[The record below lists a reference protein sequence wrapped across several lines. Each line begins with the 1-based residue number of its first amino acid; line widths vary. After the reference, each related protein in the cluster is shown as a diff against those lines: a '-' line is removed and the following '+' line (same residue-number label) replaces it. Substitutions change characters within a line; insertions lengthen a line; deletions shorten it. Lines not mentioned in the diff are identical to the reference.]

1 MRSFEEGS
9 AEYNRARNAVLADK
23 AARGEEIK
31 LANFGIAAL
40 DISIIS
46 PEGEEIEPEAVVQ
59 VDMKIKDL
67 PGVEDLSDVKS
78 SIEIQHHVETKEGVI
93 VEKVFDGALDA
104 SFEREP
110 KIDIIRANGSDAVDP
125 ASVDVSNMTEVD
137 NKGTLKTS
145 YEVKAFSTFT
155 VTWTYSYRR
164 NVTVHYGYMEGNRF
178 VEFPDNIPKQT
189 PTITYGS
196 PAFLIYDVDDFEY
209 DQAYY
214 KSSTTTNPTTNATR
228 ITPLLQYDRDGDWYY
243 YNANEYLANNSH
255 IYMVYNKKAS
265 PSEGGTPKPPQ
276 DETWPE
282 GDNAP
287 QFSKSSTHNDNGTNT
302 VSLSIKAAEKPVEK
316 KTPADVIVVFDV
328 SGSMDDYMDNQRR
341 LARAKT
347 AVNKMAETLLKGNN
361 TDVRMALVTFSTDA
375 QIVQGFT
382 NNYTTY
388 SGKVNGL
395 SADGGTN
402 WEKALQIANNMDVRS
417 DAATF
422 IVFVT
427 DGDPTFRVS
436 RGNVSDSNLDVSSGY
451 ITDTV
456 FGEGNADSEGR
467 NFDFAVDQVKA
478 INGAKKQFYA
488 IGISND
494 VKKVQ
499 NLTTQGGVDADHA
512 FIASDSTAMDNAFK
526 SITEAI
532 KSVLGFG
539 DVQITDGITDLTS
552 TRMEMLHSVDAN
564 SFKYYR
570 YGGEGNKYGP
580 DAAHKTEW
588 TTREADGCGPASY
601 DEETGAVEWNMG
613 DTFQLEDGVTYIVE
627 FTAWPSQEAYDLV
640 ADLNNGIKTYDDLSA
655 DKKAQVVKLDTNPV
669 TYALKTNTDEV
680 KATYKKTTETG
691 GTVIIS
697 DNHPVEATYT
707 QGTIDN
713 MTLESMK
720 LTIKK
725 EFEDDLTAGEDR
737 KTEVTLVLKRR
748 NAHQSPE
755 AEFTD
760 YAVPQGGTT
769 SANIVLNEANG
780 WKYELYVAPGFEVNG
795 EVLEHGYDFTITE
808 PGIDYHY
815 GLIEEVINPMIVDGE
830 DKYYGDGQ
838 LVNGEDI
845 SDYIDQSLTAV
856 NRVKSGI
863 DIKKNVYDT
872 DGTTLIYPETEFT
885 ITGKLLGPD
894 GKPYT
899 WTDGDD
905 VNASG
910 AYHKYD
916 KDGNQIIY
924 KGHFEDS
931 SKIEFTL
938 KAGERIRF
946 INVPDGCTF
955 EFTESTDGMNTL
967 GYQWVSTQ
975 AVTQHRTSAGGEFTP
990 EGDVQPDVSDQTASL
1005 NGEKSVVGNKQYAVT
1020 YNNKRTIPLPKVE
1033 LVKIDEITSTKLND
1047 AKFALYADEDRTQPI
1062 TVDGNGT
1069 EISIIT
1075 GNKES
1080 SQGPDGWSNIGLLP
1094 AGTYYLYETEAPSG
1108 YIKDETPV
1116 IITVTKDASAYSVSA
1131 KQRDVD
1137 VCAYDSTNNVYTI
1150 TVKNK
1155 PTVNTLT
1162 VTKKVSGNLGNKSKP
1177 FHFTLNVDVDGIR
1190 LTKDTWTPEFAEG
1203 SVQAAD
1209 KASDGNWTFELTD
1222 AQSLIITNV
1231 PSTAIFYV
1239 KETEEGQDGYIT
1251 TYIVNNVEKAGIVG
1265 SELAANGTFPKQEDG
1280 SHLDGT
1286 VIVENKLDSTVP
1298 TGIHTDSTIWR
1309 WLIGACFLMFFGSAI
1324 YGRRKRRQ

>member
-1 MRSFEEGS
+1 MADKKANGEDV
-9 AEYNRARNAVLADK
+9 NLADFGL
-23 AARGEEIK
+23 AAM
-31 LANFGIAAL
+31 

-46 PEGEEIEPEAVVQ
+46 PEGEEIEPEAAVQ

-67 PGVEDLSDVKS
+67 PGVENLNDVKET
-78 SIEIQHHVETKEGVI
+78 IEIQHHIETEKGVI
-93 VEKVFDGALDA
+93 VESVYDGNLNASFKQDTVENIASKKANKAVDPSSVSADDFEQLNNEEISEIDA
-104 SFEREP
+104 SFEAE
-110 KIDIIRANGSDAVDP
+110 
-125 ASVDVSNMTEVD
+125 
-137 NKGTLKTS
+137 
-145 YEVKAFSTFT
+145 AFST
-155 VTWTYSYRR
+155 Y
-164 NVTVHYGYMEGNRF
+164 
-178 VEFPDNIPKQT
+178 
-189 PTITYGS
+189 TITYYYNYRRKNIHYVDTNGNS
-196 PAFLIYDVDDFEY
+196 LTPTMEPNFDARHQFLIYDIEGYEY
-209 DQAYY
+209 D
-214 KSSTTTNPTTNATR
+214 STHIGSRTGTSISPILR
-228 ITPLLQYDRDGDWYY
+228 
-243 YNANEYLANNSH
+243 ANNNGGLYYSDYIQRFDGYDWFGNEDWESLSNNQD
-255 IYMVYNKKAS
+255 IYVVYKKKNT
-265 PSEGGTPKPPQ
+265 PSQGGTPTPPQ

-282 GDNAP
+282 GEDAP
-287 QFSKSSTHNDNGTNT
+287 QFSKSSTNNDNGTNT

-316 KTPADVIVVFDV
+316 STPADVIVVFDV
-328 SGSMDDYMDNQRR
+328 SGSMEEDMNRQTRLQR
-341 LARAKT
+341 AQS
-347 AVNKMAETLLKGNN
+347 AVNTMATTLLNGANS
-361 TDVRMALVTFSTDA
+361 DVRMALISFSTNATVEQD
-375 QIVQGFT
+375 FT
-382 NNYTTY
+382 NNYNTFRN
-388 SGKVNGL
+388 KVNRLEAG
-395 SADGGTN
+395 GGTN
-402 WEKALQIANNMDVRS
+402 WEKALKLANEMNVRS
-417 DAATF
+417 DASTF
-422 IVFVT
+422 VVFVT

-436 RGNVSDSNLDVSSGY
+436 RGNLSDNNLDLQNGY
-451 ITDTV
+451 RGYYIASNV
-456 FGEGNADSEGR
+456 FGEGNNDSKGY
-467 NFDFAVDQVKA
+467 NFDFAVDQVKS
-478 INGAKKQFYA
+478 ISGANKSFYA

-494 VKKVQ
+494 VSKVQ

-512 FIASDSTAMDNAFK
+512 FIASDSTAMENAFK
-526 SITEAI
+526 AITESI
-532 KSVLGFG
+532 KSILGFG
-539 DVQITDGITDLTS
+539 AVEITDGITDLTS
-552 TRMEMLHSVDAN
+552 TRMEMLHSVDVN

-570 YGGEGNKYGP
+570 YGGEGNKYGA
-580 DAAHKTEW
+580 DADHKTEW
-588 TTREADGCGPASY
+588 TTREEDGCGAATY
-601 DEETGAVEWNMG
+601 DESSGAVEWHMG
-613 DTFQLEDGVTYIVE
+613 DSFQLEDGVTYVVE
-627 FTAWPSQEAYDLV
+627 FIAWPSQEAYDLV
-640 ADLNNGIKTYDDLSA
+640 ADLNNGIKTYDGLTA
-655 DKKAQVVKLDTNPV
+655 DEKAQVVELETLPV

-680 KATYKKTTETG
+680 KATYKKTTESG
-691 GTVIIS
+691 GTVTIS
-697 DNHPVEATYT
+697 DNHPVDANYT
-707 QGTIDN
+707 PGKIEN
-713 MTLESMK
+713 MGLQSMK

-725 EFEDDLTAGEDR
+725 EFDDDLTGGEDR
-737 KTEVTLVLKRR
+737 ETEVTLVLKRR
-748 NAHQSPE
+748 NAHQTPE
-755 AEFTD
+755 AAFED

-780 WKYELYVAPGFEVNG
+780 WKYELYVAPGFEVDN

-815 GLIEEVINPMIVDGE
+815 GLLEEIINPMVVNGE
-830 DKYYGDGQ
+830 EKYYGDGE
-838 LVNGEDI
+838 LINGESVEEYTDRA
-845 SDYIDQSLTAV
+845 LTAV

-863 DIKKNVYDT
+863 DITKKVYDT
-872 DGTTLIYPETEFT
+872 DGTTEIYPDTEFT
-885 ITGKLLGPD
+885 ITGKLLGPN
-894 GKPYT
+894 GQPYT
-899 WTDGDD
+899 WQEGDD

-916 KDGNQIIY
+916 KDGNRIVY
-924 KGHFEDS
+924 KGHFADS
-931 SKIEFTL
+931 SNITFTL

-955 EFTESTDGMNTL
+955 EFTESTTDMDSL
-967 GYQWVSTQ
+967 GYQWVSTK

-990 EGDVQPDVSDQTASL
+990 EGDVQPDVSNQTASL

-1251 TYIVNNVEKAGIVG
+1251 TYTVNNVEKAGIVG
-1265 SELAANGTFPKQEDG
+1265 SQLAANGTFPKQEDG